1 MGNIYSILDLKH
13 DDDKT
18 TIIQNEILELERN
31 IKNIDHMLK
40 VLSNKCDTILTK
52 IITVDNKTYELIE
65 TSNKTNNLNEFGNE
79 WDYYDFKQTIE
90 LTPNKVKVD

>member
-1 MGNIYSILDLKH
+1 MGNIYSILDLKN

-18 TIIQNEILELERN
+18 ILIQNEILELERN

-40 VLSNKCDTILTK
+40 LLSNKCDTILTK

-90 LTPNKVKVD
+90 LTPNKVKID

>member
-1 MGNIYSILDLKH
+1 MTLMNVFRIYCLRI
-13 DDDKT
+13 
-18 TIIQNEILELERN
+18 
-31 IKNIDHMLK
+31 
-40 VLSNKCDTILTK
+40 DTILTK